1 VPELALRDLMALS
14 FDQIGG
20 GIPAPWGGNAFARYR
35 TQMPALWAW
44 RVAGILFLI
53 AIEAVLYG
61 FSYPFFSLALEKYGL
76 SNWAIG
82 LNASL
87 AGAGILLVG
96 PFLPRA
102 IAFLGL
108 RDLVAGLFFV
118 SLLSFGALL
127 VVDAVAVW
135 FVARFVMGACFA
147 ALWSTTEIWLNGAV
161 DDRHRGRIIGAS
173 ATLYA
178 GAQFLGPMAL
188 SVTGV
193 IGLMPLL
200 AAMLPLAVGVAVAL
214 CIRSPAEVREDSR
227 SDGIEG
233 AAFVFALAGSLIAM
247 SFLAGVL
254 ETSMQSL
261 LPIYGL
267 AHGLTDAGASRMVA
281 LFSFGEAI
289 LVALIGFMADRLG
302 RERTLKLC
310 ILPILLVVVA
320 LPASIFHISLLGP
333 ALFVAGGAISGVYT
347 LGVIQIGQE
356 FRGGRLATVSTGF
369 AMAYAAGAVVGS
381 TPIGLAIDIFGTNAL
396 PILVA
401 GGFCALAG
409 LIVVRAR
416 NRAVAEAAMWVPIA
430 ASEEAV
436 DIGPATEITEPTA
449 GSSGERQELDLEE
462 SFRQRASDLAR
473 RRAQEQRMATERSA
487 PTHDKAA

>member
-1 VPELALRDLMALS
+1 MALS
-14 FDQIGG
+14 FDHFGG
-20 GIPAPWGGNAFARYR
+20 GIPAHFGGNALARYR
-35 TQMPALWAW
+35 TQLPTLWAW
-44 RVAGILFLI
+44 RVAGILVLI

-76 SNWAIG
+76 SSWAIG

-102 IAFLGL
+102 IAFFGL

-127 VVDAVAVW
+127 VVDAVPVW

-147 ALWSTTEIWLNGAV
+147 ALWSTTEIWLNGVV

-188 SVTGV
+188 SITGV
-193 IGLMPLL
+193 TGLMPLL
-200 AAMLPLAVGVAVAL
+200 AAMLPLAAGVAVAL
-214 CIRSPAEVREDSR
+214 CIRSPAEVREESA
-227 SDGIEG
+227 SGGIEG
-233 AAFVFALAGSLIAM
+233 AAFVFALAGSLIGM

-261 LPIYGL
+261 LPLYGL
-267 AHGLTDAGASRMVA
+267 AHGLTDAGASQMVA
-281 LFSFGEAI
+281 VFSFGEAI
-289 LVALIGFMADRLG
+289 LVALVGFMADRFG
-302 RERTLKLC
+302 RERTLQLC
-310 ILPILLVVVA
+310 ILPILLVVVV
-320 LPASIFHISLLGP
+320 LPASIFQLSLLGP

-356 FRGGRLATVSTGF
+356 FRGRQLATVSTGF

-381 TPIGLAIDIFGTNAL
+381 TPIGLAIDLFGTNAL
-396 PILVA
+396 PVLVA

-409 LIVVRAR
+409 LIATRAR
-416 NRAVAEAAMWVPIA
+416 HRAVDAVEAAMRVPVA
-430 ASEEAV
+430 ATEEV
-436 DIGPATEITEPTA
+436 VGIGPAADLAEPTVV
-449 GSSGERQELDLEE
+449 SSTEALDLEE
-462 SFRQRASDLAR
+462 RQKVVLEVAFRQPALELAR
-473 RRAQEQRMATERSA
+473 QRPWGQRTATERLASA
-487 PTHDKAA
+487 HGEAA